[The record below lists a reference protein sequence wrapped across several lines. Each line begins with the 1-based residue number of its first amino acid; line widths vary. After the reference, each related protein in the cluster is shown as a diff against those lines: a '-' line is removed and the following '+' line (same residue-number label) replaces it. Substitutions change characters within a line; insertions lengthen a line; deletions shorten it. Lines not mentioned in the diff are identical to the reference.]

1 MPVLFSYLLKLS
13 VSLAVVFLFYHFVLR
28 KLTFYNWNR
37 WYLLGYTLL
46 SFFIPFIDITGLLE
60 RNEWST
66 NNMITWVP
74 VIYTQNSAGLLEN
87 NTAARFGIWDGVLL
101 FFIIGMMLMLLRLFI
116 QLLSFYGIKRK
127 AVPLAERGL
136 NIFHVNEN
144 IIPFSFGNS
153 IFINR
158 HLHNEQELEE
168 IIRHEFIH
176 VKQKHS
182 LDIVCAE
189 LLCILNWYNPFAWLL
204 KRSIRQNLEFIAD
217 DKVIGSGINKKEY
230 QYLLLKVIGNTQFS
244 IATQFNF
251 SSLKKRIAMMNK
263 TKSAKRQ
270 AARFL
275 FLLPVLAV
283 ILLSFRKSF
292 RNTSPTQTGVK
303 SFIFKDT
310 IPEVKGPNSKGY
322 FIDIKDNKGNCTV
335 VIKDKDKKEVTR
347 LLLTEWNEKADYY
360 EGLYGEIPPPPKPV
374 IPAQPAQPV
383 QKIQEVQ
390 LASPVQVAQPE
401 QPAQPGQPSQPANA
415 INCNVNAITADYDV
429 VDNKAIVKLK
439 DGRTEIYNLKDD
451 KEKKQFIEKYGKPVL
466 AENINSNNINNKI
479 NPVLVTTLKSNIVS
493 NNNITA
499 PTVVNSNLN
508 TTVNSDHVINAK
520 LATTVSSPVVAN
532 VKSSIAITAEPA
544 VAVTVDADIVI
555 SITKSTGKEELDKW
569 ITSLKEKGY
578 ELKFTNRNYND
589 GVLTG
594 LSGTIKYKDNSST
607 FSATDFN
614 DLTIVVFREG
624 DNVAFKILIDIKK
637 KVV

>member
-1 MPVLFSYLLKLS
+1 
-13 VSLAVVFLFYHFVLR
+13 
-28 KLTFYNWNR
+28 
-37 WYLLGYTLL
+37 
-46 SFFIPFIDITGLLE
+46 
-60 RNEWST
+60 
-66 NNMITWVP
+66 
-74 VIYTQNSAGLLEN
+74 
-87 NTAARFGIWDGVLL
+87 
-101 FFIIGMMLMLLRLFI
+101 
-116 QLLSFYGIKRK
+116 
-127 AVPLAERGL
+127 
-136 NIFHVNEN
+136 
-144 IIPFSFGNS
+144 
-153 IFINR
+153 
-158 HLHNEQELEE
+158 
-168 IIRHEFIH
+168 
-176 VKQKHS
+176 
-182 LDIVCAE
+182 
-189 LLCILNWYNPFAWLL
+189 
-204 KRSIRQNLEFIAD
+204 
-217 DKVIGSGINKKEY
+217 
-230 QYLLLKVIGNTQFS
+230 
-244 IATQFNF
+244 
-251 SSLKKRIAMMNK
+251 MMNK